1 MINNVQ
7 IRKAIQND
15 AQIIALLGRINFN
28 ETFGHYFEDRNDL
41 IAYFDRTF
49 SVSKFRNGL
58 SNPNN
63 VFWIATM
70 NELPIGYAKLKLRSP
85 SQFIQD
91 LNASQLQKI
100 YVLKDFLSLKVGWK
114 LQNEMLKTA
123 SESGSP
129 TIWLSVLNEN
139 SRAIRFYDK
148 NDFRKIGTH
157 DFQIGK
163 EQFHFHVMSKDI

>member
-1 MINNVQ
+1 MDADVQ
-7 IRKAIQND
+7 IRKASQND
-15 AQIIALLGRINFN
+15 AQVIALLGRVTFN
-28 ETFGHYFEDRNDL
+28 ETFGHYFKDRNDL

-49 SVSKFRNGL
+49 SVSKIRNGL

-85 SQFIQD
+85 SQFIKD
-91 LNASQLQKI
+91 PKASQLQKI
-100 YVLKDFLSLKVGWK
+100 YVLKDFLSLKVGLK

-129 TIWLSVLNEN
+129 KIWLSVLNEN
-139 SRAIRFYDK
+139 ARAIRFYEK
-148 NDFRKIGTH
+148 NDFRKIGEH

-163 EQFHFHVMSKDI
+163 ESFHFYLMSKEI